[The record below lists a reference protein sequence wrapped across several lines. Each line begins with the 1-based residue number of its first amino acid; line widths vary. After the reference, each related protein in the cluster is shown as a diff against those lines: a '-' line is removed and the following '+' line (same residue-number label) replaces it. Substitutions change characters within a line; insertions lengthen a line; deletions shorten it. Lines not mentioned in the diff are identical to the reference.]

1 MSRSLTLALRRA
13 PPSLPSI
20 QDKLV
25 NELEKELN
33 VEDQEKRQL
42 VTEKEQLQ
50 VRFGA

>member
-1 MSRSLTLALRRA
+1 
-13 PPSLPSI
+13 
-20 QDKLV
+20 V

-50 VRFGA
+50 VSWQET

>member
-1 MSRSLTLALRRA
+1 
-13 PPSLPSI
+13 
-20 QDKLV
+20 V